1 MESLE
6 FLHSQLE
13 NLQDLR
19 DIVKTMKSLSAVN
32 IHQYEQAVWALHS
45 YNHTVEL
52 GLQAVL
58 QDMARIPAPQSSR
71 HQQPRMGAVLF
82 GSDHGLCGRFN
93 EEIINHELNSM
104 ATNPTTR
111 LLLAVGSR
119 VAASLE
125 HNGHA
130 VEASFQFPG
139 SAALI
144 TTTVQQILLKIDAW
158 REHENVHQVYLFY
171 NRHTKGGNFYP
182 TNMELLPVDL
192 RRFHRMETTP
202 WPSRR
207 LPTFSMQR
215 EQLLSRLLRQ
225 YFFIKLFHAC
235 AESQASEHA
244 SRLSAMQS
252 AERNLNDRIEQV
264 TMSYRRARQNSIT
277 SELLDIV
284 SGSEAI
290 IGSDASRLQ
299 HTKDN

>member
-93 EEIINHELNSM
+93 EEIINHALNTM

-158 REHENVHQVYLFY
+158 REHEHVHQVYLFY

-192 RRFHRMETTP
+192 RRFHRIETTP

-244 SRLSAMQS
+244 SRTT
-252 AERNLNDRIEQV
+252 RTTV
-264 TMSYRRARQNSIT
+264 RR
-277 SELLDIV
+277 
-284 SGSEAI
+284 
-290 IGSDASRLQ
+290 
-299 HTKDN
+299 